1 MALETLR
8 NLFSKFKGESQKR
21 EYSSNIDREYSDYF
35 KDEDCPYAITPKM
48 AEEIAS
54 KRSYKDYVKKCK
66 ERYTGFWV
74 TDAAMDVVD
83 IEDRKCY
90 LYQVKEADIAWRK
103 NGDSYDGIVSPEGLK
118 YLRCLVDVNTG
129 DYKYYPDK

>member
-1 MALETLR
+1 
-8 NLFSKFKGESQKR
+8 
-21 EYSSNIDREYSDYF
+21 
-35 KDEDCPYAITPKM
+35 M

-54 KRSYKDYVKKCK
+54 KRLYKDYVKKCK

-103 NGDSYDGIVSPEGLK
+103 NGDNYDGIVSPEGLK